1 MRIELALT
9 KLFYEKKKNNNN
21 KKNKNK
27 KRIRDLAIR
36 RFRTLA
42 ISFTYS
48 GGPATFAIDGKRQ
61 LRLYKALTVRFRG
74 DINV

>member
-9 KLFYEKKKNNNN
+9 KLFYEKKNN
-21 KKNKNK
+21 NKNK

>member
-9 KLFYEKKKNNNN
+9 KLFYEKKN
-21 KKNKNK
+21 KNKNK
-27 KRIRDLAIR
+27 KNKKTIRDLAIR

-42 ISFTYS
+42 ISLTYS